1 MKGSN
6 YFKKFL
12 AVAAVILFM
21 MPALQ
26 ASTNN
31 TPNFISNNSEEE
43 DIIETQGT
51 TYYENCII
59 IIWGRCNRVWGA
71 LTWLF
76 GFYCPLFKKNL
87 NIEASG
93 MGNESLNVLVR
104 GDGAGTYFNQ
114 ENIRIEMRGATGV
127 MYWFAKSVFLE
138 GNQLFARCSVDD
150 CWVITP

>member
-12 AVAAVILFM
+12 AVAAVVLFM
-21 MPALQ
+21 MPAIQ

-43 DIIETQGT
+43 DIIESQGA

-93 MGNESLNVLVR
+93 MGNESINVLVR
-104 GDGAGTYFNQ
+104 GDGVGTYFNQ

-127 MYWFAKSVFLE
+127 MYWFAKSVFFE